1 MPDETPKKLNKVIEA
16 FTKATQ
22 RKPSEE
28 KPSATQGSRAK
39 EKPTE
44 KPK

>member
-16 FTKATQ
+16 FMKATQ

-28 KPSATQGSRAK
+28 KLSTTQGSRAK
-39 EKPTE
+39 EKQTE
-44 KPK
+44 KSK